1 MKTAHSTSA
10 PSMTSSPVFIGGEN
24 RSGTTLLCVILDSH
38 PALVCG
44 PELDFLEPEDLGPH
58 VLACCQM
65 LAAADPR
72 VRGTGV
78 ETADP
83 RWQVGVQFVKQCHRF
98 GVEPEE
104 LRKVVESQMAATG
117 GMIDSFEERCLLIEA
132 LGELRRAGQG
142 ARRWG
147 IKIQRLIAQGDG
159 FARSWPEAQF
169 VHIIRDG
176 RDVAA
181 SHLRSGRPWAY
192 RSVPEAA
199 AGWLSVVDS
208 VRYAVPP
215 RQLFELRYEDLVA
228 DVASTV
234 APLLKF
240 LRLPWDDAVLRH
252 GELPHSLFDHP
263 HGHPSATAVTNR
275 VNASAVGR
283 YRSHL
288 SSDQRV
294 EFERLAGGSLE
305 RLGYALE

>member
-1 MKTAHSTSA
+1 MTTAHTRSA
-10 PSMTSSPVFIGGEN
+10 PPVTSSPVFIGGEN

-44 PELDFLEPEDLGPH
+44 PELDFLEPENLGPH
-58 VLACCQM
+58 VLACCEM
-65 LAAADPR
+65 LASGDPR

-83 RWQVGVQFVKQCHRF
+83 RWRPGVQFVKQCHRF
-98 GVEPEE
+98 GVEPEQ
-104 LRKVVESQMAATG
+104 LRNLVVSQMAATG
-117 GMIDSFEERCLLIEA
+117 GSIDSFEERCLLIEA
-132 LGELRRAGQG
+132 LGEWRRTGQG

-147 IKIQRLIAQGDG
+147 IKIQRLILQGDG

-192 RSVPEAA
+192 RSVGEAA
-199 AGWLSVVDS
+199 AGWLSVVDG
-208 VRYAVPP
+208 VRSAVPP

-234 APLLKF
+234 DPLLKF

-263 HGHPSATAVTNR
+263 HAHPSATAARDR
-275 VNASAVGR
+275 VHASSVGQ
-283 YRSHL
+283 YRSLL
-288 SSDQRV
+288 SSTQRA
-294 EFERLAGGSLE
+294 EFERLARESLV
-305 RLGYALE
+305 RLGYALK